1 MTSPDTGLGAGITSF
16 PGIARIASRGNRM
29 ATLISAFAFAFSGV
43 SFYETVLKRPKLA
56 AFVPPVMHYARDSG
70 GDIELFAIPV
80 TVLNDGARTG
90 TVLAMELDVTDMKS
104 GKSKRYY
111 SAYLGDHPHSA
122 DTTNRSFA
130 PLSIPGRATFSD
142 TVRFY
147 PIGNPL
153 PKLVDDAGDF
163 RFTLT
168 LQTADPSHPDVLDW
182 LFHAKPKPI
191 EFERTLPW
199 ISEQQ
204 LGFRR
209 ATIAMRDR
217 SWNPP
222 AEPRDEPK

>member
-1 MTSPDTGLGAGITSF
+1 MSNPTTGLEPGLSGFAGIS
-16 PGIARIASRGNRM
+16 RIASRGNWL

-56 AFVPPVMHYARDSG
+56 TYVPPVMHYARDGG

-80 TVLNDGARTG
+80 TILNDGARAG
-90 TVLAMELDVTDMKS
+90 TVLSMQLEVTDLKS

-122 DTTNRSFA
+122 DTTYRSFA

-147 PIGNPL
+147 PSSNPL
-153 PKLVDDAGDF
+153 PKLIEDAGDF

-168 LQTADPSHPDVLDW
+168 LDVAQPAYPDLLDH
-182 LFHAKPKPI
+182 LFHAAPKPI
-191 EFERTLPW
+191 VFERTLPW

-204 LGFRR
+204 LGMRR
-209 ATIAMRDR
+209 ATIDMRDR
-217 SWNPP
+217 AWKD
-222 AEPRDEPK
+222 ADAPK

>member
-29 ATLISAFAFAFSGV
+29 ATLISAFASRISGV

-130 PLSIPGRATFSD
+130 PLSIPGLGHVLGHRAGLSH
-142 TVRFY
+142 RQSAAQAGRY
-147 PIGNPL
+147 
-153 PKLVDDAGDF
+153 AGDF
-163 RFTLT
+163 QFTLT
-168 LQTADPSHPDVLDW
+168 LQTADP
-182 LFHAKPKPI
+182 PI
-191 EFERTLPW
+191 PTFST
-199 ISEQQ
+199 
-204 LGFRR
+204 G
-209 ATIAMRDR
+209 
-217 SWNPP
+217 
-222 AEPRDEPK
+222 

>member
-16 PGIARIASRGNRM
+16 AGIARLASRGNRM

-43 SFYETVLKRPKLA
+43 SFSGGAEA
-56 AFVPPVMHYARDSG
+56 AEAGGLVPPVMHYARDSG

-111 SAYLGDHPHSA
+111 SAYLGDRPLGS
-122 DTTNRSFA
+122 TTNRSFA

-153 PKLVDDAGDF
+153 PKLVNDAGDF

-199 ISEQQ
+199 ISAA
-204 LGFRR
+204 R
-209 ATIAMRDR
+209 I
-217 SWNPP
+217 P
-222 AEPRDEPK
+222 AGHHRHARPFLKCASGTPR